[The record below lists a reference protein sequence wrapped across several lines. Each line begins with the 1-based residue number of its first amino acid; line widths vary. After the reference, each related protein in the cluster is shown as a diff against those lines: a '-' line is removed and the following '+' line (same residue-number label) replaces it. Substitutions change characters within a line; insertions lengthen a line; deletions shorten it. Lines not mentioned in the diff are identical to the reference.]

1 MSSNPSLV
9 AAAPETRAGP
19 QLALQHD
26 GNKSSPLRRRHCATS
41 LAALHNQALAAV
53 ESPQPEAETRMDMS
67 LLGDVAPLTALLLL
81 VAAFGA
87 SFVGGLSGF
96 GTGLIIALFI
106 TPIVGAKSVIP
117 VLSVFM
123 TFTNG
128 SRVWFFRNGLD
139 WRPVVLIAGPAI
151 PASVL
156 GAMLQVR
163 IESQA
168 MQILLGLILILAVP
182 VRRWLEGRKV
192 APGYTA
198 LMLFG
203 AAFGFSSSLILGTG
217 MLIIPMLLGTGLAG
231 GALLATDAAIALIVN
246 LARAIAFGRLD
257 ALTMPL
263 VTLAVAMGVMTIP
276 GTWAARYIVQRT
288 PIRIHT
294 LAIEALIIVGG
305 ASMIIGALRS

>member
-1 MSSNPSLV
+1 
-9 AAAPETRAGP
+9 
-19 QLALQHD
+19 
-26 GNKSSPLRRRHCATS
+26 
-41 LAALHNQALAAV
+41 
-53 ESPQPEAETRMDMS
+53 MDMS

-81 VAAFGA
+81 AAAFGA

-106 TPIVGAKSVIP
+106 TPIVGPKAVIP

-123 TFTNG
+123 VFTNG
-128 SRVWFFRNGLD
+128 SRVWFFRKGLD
-139 WRPVVLIAGPAI
+139 WRPVALIALPAI

-168 MQILLGLILILAVP
+168 MQILLGLILVLAVP

-192 APGYTA
+192 APGNAA
-198 LMLFG
+198 LIVFG

-217 MLIIPMLLGTGLAG
+217 MLIIPMLLGTGLTG

-257 ALTMPL
+257 ALTTPL
-263 VTLAVAMGVMTIP
+263 VALAVAMGVMTIP

-294 LAIEALIIVGG
+294 LAIEVLIIVGG
-305 ASMIIGALRS
+305 LSMIVGALRG

>member
-1 MSSNPSLV
+1 
-9 AAAPETRAGP
+9 
-19 QLALQHD
+19 
-26 GNKSSPLRRRHCATS
+26 
-41 LAALHNQALAAV
+41 
-53 ESPQPEAETRMDMS
+53 MDMS

>member
-1 MSSNPSLV
+1 
-9 AAAPETRAGP
+9 
-19 QLALQHD
+19 
-26 GNKSSPLRRRHCATS
+26 
-41 LAALHNQALAAV
+41 
-53 ESPQPEAETRMDMS
+53 MDMS

-128 SRVWFFRNGLD
+128 SRVWFFRKGLH

-168 MQILLGLILILAVP
+168 MQVLLGLILILAVP

-192 APGYTA
+192 APGNTA
-198 LMLFG
+198 LILFG

-257 ALTMPL
+257 ALTTPL
-263 VTLAVAMGVMTIP
+263 VALAVAMGVMTIP

-294 LAIEALIIVGG
+294 LAIEALIVVGG
-305 ASMIIGALRS
+305 VSMIIGALRS